1 MNRIQTESIISDC
14 KDNSTHWKC
23 DIVFKETVE
32 NGWLEIESPPIY
44 NKRREVLQ
52 ILASHQST
60 DNMHWR
66 HIAKVNKN
74 TGEKTFLTEGNFTVT
89 SILAWWR
96 NNIYFMATTKERP
109 GIRHL
114 YRMKDNGM
122 MEKDCVTCKLRT
134 NRGDRCLRNS
144 VEFNPDTSHY
154 VHTCE
159 GPGIP
164 ESVLRKTSDSSIVF
178 VLEDN
183 RDLDRKLKAQDKL
196 LPKLNYTRYDLEGG
210 FSAFVKIQF
219 PPNMKDGV
227 TYPVLVHVD
236 ASPGS
241 QLVTDSWAVGWP
253 EYLVTSR
260 NVIYVS
266 IDGRGSGFQSNQ
278 HLFQVKFDISS
289 TQCKSWCR
297 FTRVSGLSRFRIRFL
312 SLGSSFRITTTW
324 ILRGSLSGAG
334 ATGGLPLLWR

>member
-1 MNRIQTESIISDC
+1 MNRIQTETIISDC
-14 KDNSTHWKC
+14 KENMKTGHWKC
-23 DIVFKETVE
+23 EIVFKETVE

-44 NKRREVLQ
+44 NQPSVTSKPIYNRKREFLQ
-52 ILASHQST
+52 ILASHQPT

-96 NNIYFMATTKERP
+96 RNIYFMGTTEERP

-164 ESVLRKTSDSSIVF
+164 ESVLRKTGHSPIVF

-183 RDLDRKLKAQDKL
+183 RDLDKKLGAQDKL
-196 LPKLNYTRYDLEGG
+196 LPKPIYTSYDLDGG

-236 ASPGS
+236 GSPGS
-241 QLVTDSWAVGWP
+241 QMVTDSWEVGWA

-278 HLFQVKFDISS
+278 HLFQVSQS
-289 TQCKSWCR
+289 NLRHCK
-297 FTRVSGLSRFRIRFL
+297 G
-312 SLGSSFRITTTW
+312 
-324 ILRGSLSGAG
+324 ILV
-334 ATGGLPLLWR
+334 